1 MADQLTPGMTGN
13 QLQISYNKQFNDYEK
28 KLFGDSVKYAAL
40 RNTKKSI
47 EEVREQQKASF
58 AQRENDRING
68 PNAFEIQESSMGPMI
83 PLDTTIPKGDALG
96 EGLGD
101 NVIGNFNQNAVTAAS
116 NTFGNQIP
124 NSFNREMPTMQE
136 LNPDQTGMNSLY
148 NKTI

>member
-1 MADQLTPGMTGN
+1 MPRNANQQQLYYNAAEANQERSRLLTGYGN
-13 QLQISYNKQFNDYEK
+13 LNSEGQIAHARSKRKITE
-28 KLFGDSVKYAAL
+28 L
-40 RNTKKSI
+40 
-47 EEVREQQKASF
+47 REQEKASF